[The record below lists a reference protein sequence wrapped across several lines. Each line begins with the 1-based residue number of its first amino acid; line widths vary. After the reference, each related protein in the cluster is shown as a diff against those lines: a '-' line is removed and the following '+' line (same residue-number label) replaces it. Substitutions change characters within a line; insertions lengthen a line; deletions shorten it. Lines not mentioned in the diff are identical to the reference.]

1 MAGINSVGT
10 SSSQRTTQTNT
21 APGLNEAELL
31 KNLKL
36 IESTVDQAIKQ
47 IESAVAQP
55 TAQTQSDA
63 DIAKSTF
70 EMVQKLN
77 QDPPG
82 ATSGAFPS
90 EAPKWQ
96 DMMRPKDQLKVDSNG
111 VITTPGGYKIEQL
124 GQFEWK
130 VSGPDGKHTRVW
142 GDPHVDEGDGGK
154 FDFKRNTTFVLGDG
168 TEIHVGTKPWG
179 NGMTVTGSLDI
190 TCGDDHIHVADID
203 KGKGKVGTITKD
215 GYDVDAEFTAKHY
228 GDTLKMGK
236 ETDDWS
242 YQGHEVV
249 GDVGGGDSFKTGNFL
264 SYTENAILNT
274 KRDAAEAPKALDRS
288 DVPKAIAKRQQT
300 AEIRDEALRF
310 LEDKATSAL
319 DKLTDGRAFGFN
331 PFRGVDDLFSKYDKA
346 EHREGVEEAF
356 DKVRDMFR
364 SLDEISSLNDM
375 LTRRNVFF

>member
-10 SSSQRTTQTNT
+10 TSSQRTNLNQASN
-21 APGLNEAELL
+21 LNEAELL

-47 IESAVAQP
+47 IESASPQLTV
-55 TAQTQSDA
+55 QSDKEV
-63 DIAKSTF
+63 AKSTF

-77 QDPPG
+77 TDPQTG
-82 ATSGAFPS
+82 STGGAFPS

-96 DMMRPKDQLKVDSNG
+96 DMMRPKDQLKVDANG

-168 TEIHVGTKPWG
+168 TEIHCGTKPWG

-203 KGKGKVGTITKD
+203 KGKGKVGTIQKD
-215 GYDVDAEFTAKHY
+215 GYDVDAEFTANHY

-236 ETDDWS
+236 ESDDWS
-242 YQGHEVV
+242 FQGHEVV
-249 GDVGGGDSFKTGNFL
+249 GDVGGGDSFKTGGFL
-264 SYTENAILNT
+264 SWGENAIKNT
-274 KRDAAEAPKALDRS
+274 TREKGEEPKAVDKG
-288 DVPKAIAKRQQT
+288 DVPKAMAKRQQ
-300 AEIRDEALRF
+300 AAQVRDEALRF
-310 LEDKATSAL
+310 LEDKATSSL
-319 DKLTDGRAFGFN
+319 DKLTDSRAFGFN
-331 PFRGVDDLFSKYDKA
+331 PFRGADDLFGYDKA
-346 EHREGVEEAF
+346 EHREGVQDAF
-356 DKVRDMFR
+356 TSVRDMFR

-375 LTRRNVFF
+375 VTRRNVFA